1 MTPWLALTL
10 GGVLLAG
17 LLPLGVHL
25 GFRAPRVRA
34 HRSPADLGLA
44 FEAVRIPTVRGRSLA
59 GWLLPAADSAATVV
73 MVHGWG
79 SNAAQMLPLA
89 LPLTRAGFNV
99 LAFDVRNH
107 GASDADTFSSL
118 PRFAEDL
125 AAAVTWLQRQRPGG
139 SATIAA
145 LGHSVG
151 AGAALLEATRNPSIG
166 AVVSIGAFAH
176 PAEVNRRYLAQVYLP
191 QPVVWLVRRY
201 VEWLIGYDFASIAP
215 VNTIRHARC
224 PVLLVHGTRDRR
236 VPIMDARRIAAAADP
251 TKVTLFEV
259 AGADHDSVDLVEVH
273 SDRLVH
279 FLREA
284 LVAGR

>member
-1 MTPWLALTL
+1 MSPWLALIL
-10 GGVLLAG
+10 AGVLLAG

-44 FEAVRIPTVRGRSLA
+44 FEAVRIPTVRGRCLA
-59 GWLLPAADSAATVV
+59 AWLLPAADSAATVV

-99 LAFDVRNH
+99 LLFDVRNH

-125 AAAVTWLQRQRPGG
+125 AAAITWLEQHR
-139 SATIAA
+139 AA
-145 LGHSVG
+145 RAGRLAVLGHSVG

-191 QPVVWLVRRY
+191 KPMVWLVRRY
-201 VEWLIGYDFASIAP
+201 VEWLIGCDFASIAP
-215 VNTIRHARC
+215 VNTIRRVRC
-224 PVLLVHGTRDRR
+224 PVLLVHGTQDRR
-236 VPIMDARRIAAAADP
+236 VPVTDARRIAAAGDP
-251 TKVTLFEV
+251 ARATLFEV
-259 AGADHDSVDLVEVH
+259 ADADHDSVDLIEVH
-273 SDRLVH
+273 SDRLVR
-279 FLREA
+279 FLRKA
-284 LVAGR
+284 SAAG

>member
-1 MTPWLALTL
+1 MSPWLALIL
-10 GGVLLAG
+10 GGILLAG

-34 HRSPADLGLA
+34 DRSPADLGLA

-59 GWLLPAADSAATVV
+59 GWLLPAPDSAATVV

-79 SNAAQMLPLA
+79 SNADQMLPLA

-99 LAFDVRNH
+99 LLFDVRNH

-125 AAAVTWLQRQRPGG
+125 AAAITWLQQHRP
-139 SATIAA
+139 AQAA
-145 LGHSVG
+145 RLAVLGHSVG
-151 AGAALLEATRNPSIG
+151 AGAALLEATRNASVS

-176 PAEVNRRYLAQVYLP
+176 PAEVNRRYLAQVYMP
-191 QPVVWLVRRY
+191 KPVVWLVRRY

-215 VNTIRHARC
+215 VNTIRRVRC
-224 PVLLVHGTRDRR
+224 PVLLVHGSRDRR
-236 VPIMDARRIAAAADP
+236 VPVTDARRIAAAADP
-251 TKVTLFEV
+251 AQVTLFEV
-259 AGADHDSVDLVEVH
+259 ADADHDSVDLIEAH
-273 SDRLVH
+273 SSRLVR

-284 LVAGR
+284 SAAG